1 MQQEQTGKIGKQ
13 LFRNWELNFK
23 RNHEKQ
29 AMLSHMEMKEP
40 HLLRIPLLYSSN
52 VGKQI
57 ALPSVHVTGCSWK
70 ASVIEKAM

>member
-1 MQQEQTGKIGKQ
+1 MQQEQTGKTRQQ

-29 AMLSHMEMKEP
+29 AILRHMEMIEP
-40 HLLRIPLLYSSN
+40 HLVVPLLYSSN
-52 VGKQI
+52 EGKQI
-57 ALPSVHVTGCSWK
+57 ALPSVRVTGCSWK